1 MDLNHLKENNSK
13 GHLVSE
19 EKISNSGKSAMDS
32 PLFDST
38 VDENIQIDF
47 KNEDEVTDM
56 KSESEVLGRVHS
68 IETFG
73 AVDGPGLRYIL
84 FLQGCPMRCLYCH
97 NPDTW
102 DTKGGRMMSVKEVL
116 DYYEKYRPYL
126 KNGGITVSGGEPLLQ
141 MDFVTEL
148 FKEAKKRNI
157 HTALDSSGALFVRE
171 KNLKKYEELIKYVDL
186 VLLDIKHIDDEDHK
200 KLTGFSNKNILDFLK
215 FLDENGVEVWIRHV
229 IVPNITYD
237 AKLLERLGYELGRYK
252 NIKKVDVLPYH
263 NMGEKKYKELGMDY
277 PLKGT
282 KPMTDRPAK
291 SARDMILYGMRKYRI
306 ESR

>member
-13 GHLVSE
+13 GHSVSE

-116 DYYEKYRPYL
+116 DDYEKYRPYL

-282 KPMTDRPAK
+282 KPMTDRHAK
-291 SARDMILYGMRKYRI
+291 SARDMILYGMRKYRM

>member
-13 GHLVSE
+13 GHSVSE

-116 DYYEKYRPYL
+116 DDYEKYRPYL

-200 KLTGFSNKNILDFLK
+200 KLTGFSNKNILNFLK

-282 KPMTDRPAK
+282 KPMTDRHAK
-291 SARDMILYGMRKYRI
+291 SARDMILYGMRKYRM

>member
-13 GHLVSE
+13 ENIISK
-19 EKISNSGKSAMDS
+19 EKISISDKNTMDS
-32 PLFDST
+32 PLFDSS
-38 VDENIQIDF
+38 VDENSNTDLEEKGATIDA
-47 KNEDEVTDM
+47 KDG
-56 KSESEVLGRVHS
+56 SEILGRVHS

-102 DTKGGRMMSVKEVL
+102 ETKGGRMMS
-116 DYYEKYRPYL
+116 
-126 KNGGITVSGGEPLLQ
+126 
-141 MDFVTEL
+141 VTEL

-171 KNLKKYEELIKYVDL
+171 KNFKKYEELIKYVDL
-186 VLLDIKHIDDEDHK
+186 VLLDIKHIDDEGHK
-200 KLTGFSNKNILDFLK
+200 RLTGFSNKNILDFLK

-237 AKLLERLGYELGRYK
+237 AKLLERLGYEFGRYK

-263 NMGEKKYKELGMDY
+263 NMGEKKYEELGMDY

-282 KPMTDRPAK
+282 KPMTDRHAK
-291 SARDMILYGMRKYRI
+291 SARDMILYGMRKYRM

>member
-1 MDLNHLKENNSK
+1 MDLNHLKKNNLNENI
-13 GHLVSE
+13 GSE
-19 EKISNSGKSAMDS
+19 EISTSDNTMDS
-32 PLFDST
+32 PLFNSAYR
-38 VDENIQIDF
+38 DENPILNCENKKLDR
-47 KNEDEVTDM
+47 ES
-56 KSESEVLGRVHS
+56 KSKAKILGRVHS

-102 DTKGGRMMSVKEVL
+102 RTTGGKLMSVEEVL
-116 DYYEKYRPYL
+116 NDYEKYRVYL
-126 KNGGITVSGGEPLLQ
+126 KNGGITVTGGEPLLQ

-157 HTALDSSGALFVRE
+157 HTALDSSGALFSRKTNLE
-171 KNLKKYEELIKYVDL
+171 KYKDLIKYVDL
-186 VLLDIKHIDDEDHK
+186 VLLDIKHIDDEGHR
-200 KLTGFSNKNILDFLK
+200 KLTGFSNRNILDFLK

-229 IVPNITYD
+229 IVPGITYD

-263 NMGEKKYKELGMDY
+263 NMGEKK
-277 PLKGT
+277 
-282 KPMTDRPAK
+282 
-291 SARDMILYGMRKYRI
+291 
-306 ESR
+306 

>member
-38 VDENIQIDF
+38 VDENTKTDLEEKGATIDA
-47 KNEDEVTDM
+47 KDG
-56 KSESEVLGRVHS
+56 SEILGRVHS

-116 DYYEKYRPYL
+116 DYYEKCRPYL

-157 HTALDSSGALFVRE
+157 HTALDLS
-171 KNLKKYEELIKYVDL
+171 LI
-186 VLLDIKHIDDEDHK
+186 HI
-200 KLTGFSNKNILDFLK
+200 
-215 FLDENGVEVWIRHV
+215 
-229 IVPNITYD
+229 
-237 AKLLERLGYELGRYK
+237 
-252 NIKKVDVLPYH
+252 
-263 NMGEKKYKELGMDY
+263 
-277 PLKGT
+277 
-282 KPMTDRPAK
+282 
-291 SARDMILYGMRKYRI
+291 
-306 ESR
+306 